1 MVDVRVVRVL
11 VGQHLVTMRV
21 CMRFGGFLELMLMLV
36 MFIVDMSMG
45 MLEGLV
51 GVLVQVSLTHVQPDA
66 QRHQGCGHPE
76 PWAWHAGPDAQ

>member
-1 MVDVRVVRVL
+1 
-11 VGQHLVTMRV
+11 
-21 CMRFGGFLELMLMLV
+21 
-36 MFIVDMSMG
+36 